1 MNLGTIHSV
10 RPFKGAPTGLLFAC
24 VFFLGA
30 TVLAAQPPAYVV
42 SGFDA
47 ERVAAEDLQRAERG
61 DLELYGRLLEV
72 ELDTEHDGLWSEEAD
87 RVWRARLISPGALAT
102 ELFFAD
108 MRLPE
113 GASFSI
119 LNDAGR
125 IAFGPFTAADLN
137 GTDLFTTPLVD
148 GEASIVE
155 YREPG
160 GTEVRGGFRITHVG
174 HAYRDV
180 LDGPCHVN
188 VACSPEGDGWR
199 EVAAAV
205 VRISVVVPAGMGWC
219 SGTLVNNVRQDCKPY
234 VLTAWHCGSAS
245 TAANFNSYKFYFNFE
260 FSGCNGGT
268 YSTAQFRT
276 GAQLKAF
283 SNDNS
288 GNAGSDFM
296 LLELNAAIPDSFDP
310 YYAGWDATPASTSS
324 ADGVCLH
331 HPTSAPK
338 KVSTYTQTLT
348 TGHWA
353 ASTGLQSHWR
363 VFWAATENGHGIT
376 EEGSS
381 GGPLLK
387 QDASGNALVIGTL
400 SGSVG
405 GLSCNNPGTATYF
418 GKMSYHW
425 TGNPN
430 TATQKLKY
438 WLDPDN
444 TGTTQLLG
452 SADPCSVQSGI
463 GTNDREN
470 FRISPN
476 PANHTVSIEVDG
488 TGAGSPI
495 MLTVCDA
502 AGRTERELQLNA
514 EGPTTIDISQ
524 WTAGVHFLKLV
535 GTNGTLRTAPLLKIP

>member
-1 MNLGTIHSV
+1 MNLGAIHTR
-10 RPFKGAPTGLLFAC
+10 RPFIGTRTGF
-24 VFFLGA
+24 
-30 TVLAAQPPAYVV
+30 VLACIVLLDTAVRAQLPTYVA
-42 SGFDA
+42 SGFDT
-47 ERVAAEDLQRAERG
+47 ERVAADDTARAQRG
-61 DLELYGRLLEV
+61 DLELYGRLQEV
-72 ELDTEHDGLWSEEAD
+72 DLDTERDGLWSEEAD
-87 RVWRARLISPGALAT
+87 HVWRARVISPGALAT

-108 MRLPE
+108 VRLPE

-125 IAFGPFTAADLN
+125 ITFGPFTAADLQ

-155 YREPG
+155 YREPIG
-160 GTEVRGGFRITHVG
+160 VEVRGGLRITHVG

-180 LDGPCHVN
+180 MDGPCHVN

-219 SGTLVNNVRQDCKPY
+219 SGTLVNNVRQDCTPY
-234 VLTAWHCGSAS
+234 VLTAWHCGAAS
-245 TAANFNSYKFYFNFE
+245 TTANFNQYKFYFNFA
-260 FSGCNGGT
+260 FSGCSGGA

-288 GNAGSDFM
+288 GNSGSDFM
-296 LLELNAAIPDSFDP
+296 LLQLNAAIPDSFDP
-310 YYAGWDATPASTSS
+310 YYAGWDATLTSTSS

-353 ASTGLQSHWR
+353 SASGLQSHWR
-363 VFWAATENGHGIT
+363 VYWAPTENGHGIT
-376 EEGSS
+376 EDGSS

-387 QDASGNALVIGTL
+387 QDASGNAMVIGTL

-405 GLSCNNPGTATYF
+405 GLSCDNPGTATYF

-425 TGNPN
+425 AGNPN
-430 TATQKLKY
+430 TATQKLKN

-444 TGTTQLLG
+444 TGATQLLG
-452 SADPCSVQSGI
+452 NADPCGLPSSVHTAGQ
-463 GTNDREN
+463 DM
-470 FRISPN
+470 FQISPN
-476 PANHTVSIEVDG
+476 PASNRIAIVLKDRSVGSYTTV
-488 TGAGSPI
+488 
-495 MLTVCDA
+495 LVCDA
-502 AGRTERELQLNA
+502 TGRVEHQLPLDPS
-514 EGPTTIDISQ
+514 GRSTIDISQ
-524 WTAGVHFLKLV
+524 WTSGVHFLRLIGNK
-535 GTNGTLRTAPLLKIP
+535 GTVMTAPLVKTP